1 LVALDLV
8 ADREAQMVEAASSLD
23 GKSPCCLPNF
33 CESLFFF
40 SELKN
45 QVNHL
50 PKLLKP
56 FVYLP
61 NWLQA
66 VFKGGF
72 VFFFFIYFG

>member
-1 LVALDLV
+1 MEKVHVA
-8 ADREAQMVEAASSLD
+8 
-23 GKSPCCLPNF
+23 SPTSVKVC
-33 CESLFFF
+33 F
-40 SELKN
+40 S
-45 QVNHL
+45 
-50 PKLLKP
+50 LKP